1 MGEITGFTD
10 FLSGISRLR
19 PGIQWSLPE
28 STPRR
33 GGSHDVY
40 KVLFQDSTQW
50 AARVCHD
57 PDDWESDL
65 RALEKF
71 TYIKRKCPE
80 IKAPDIFFEDY
91 VLYSEWLPG
100 RPLAIWNSQIAL
112 AQRHRLLDDL
122 ADFLLQ
128 LWTVPGPAS
137 MMSTP
142 SSLPYSTWLTD
153 SLDRALRRT
162 LSGTAKWGNAVD
174 YLIIRSMIPS
184 YAKWDNYIE
193 LGFAHGDLNSY
204 NIMIDANFQL
214 TGVIDW
220 DWIHIAPIPAVIH
233 HPWFIADIPG
243 WNNDG
248 VALGESFEAD
258 RAYLE
263 HEVRKKEIAQHSAT
277 KVSDLLS
284 DSTERLFFQSAFHF
298 KGIHEKFVKLYCAH
312 TEENFRAAKSQL
324 DAVLTEY
331 PTWNDLL
338 GVIKVRD
345 IFSRGLNCLP

>member
-1 MGEITGFTD
+1 MEKREGLTD
-10 FLSGISRLR
+10 ILSGISRLR
-19 PGIQWSLPE
+19 PGIQWSLPD
-28 STPRR
+28 SNPHR
-33 GGSHDVY
+33 GGSHNVY
-40 KVLFQDSTQW
+40 KVLFQDSIQW

-57 PDDWESDL
+57 PDDWESEL
-65 RALEKF
+65 RAMEKF
-71 TYIKRKCPE
+71 TYFKRGCPE
-80 IKAPDIFFEDY
+80 IKAPDIVFENR

-100 RPLAIWNSQIAL
+100 KPLAIWNSQIAL

-137 MMSTP
+137 MLPTS
-142 SSLPYSTWLTD
+142 SSLPYSTWLTE

-162 LSGTAKWGNAVD
+162 LSGMAKWGNAVD

-184 YAKWDNYIE
+184 YAKWDTYMD
-193 LGFAHGDLNSY
+193 LGFAHGDLNPY
-204 NIMIDANFQL
+204 NIMIDEKFQL

-220 DWIHIAPIPAVIH
+220 DWIHVAPIPAVIH

-248 VALGESFEAD
+248 VVLGESFEVD

-263 HEVRKKEIAQHSAT
+263 HTLRKKEISQHSVS

-324 DAVLTEY
+324 DAVLTKY
-331 PTWNDLL
+331 PAWTHLSEVN
-338 GVIKVRD
+338 KVRD
-345 IFSRGLNCLP
+345 ILG